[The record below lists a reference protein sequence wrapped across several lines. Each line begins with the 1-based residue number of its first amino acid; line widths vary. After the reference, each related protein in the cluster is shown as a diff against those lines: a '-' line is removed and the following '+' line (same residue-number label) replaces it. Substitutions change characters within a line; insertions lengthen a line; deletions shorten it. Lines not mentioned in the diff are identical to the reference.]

1 VVPLRPPLLE
11 LKVDVTSFLSAEN
24 VVADYRA
31 ESKGQLLNELCIRA
45 AKAGLDVETVSG
57 EIMKREQLG
66 CTGVGGGVA
75 IPHARILTLKKPFRK
90 PSNYDAIDSEPVDIV
105 FLLLIPANSGDQ
117 LNVLAT
123 IARKLRDRDALVRM
137 RKAPES
143 GSLYEAFV
151 T

>member
-1 VVPLRPPLLE
+1 LE

-45 AKAGLDVETVSG
+45 AKATGLDVETVSG

-90 PSNYDAIDSEPVDIV
+90 PLNYDAIDSEPVDIV
-105 FLLLIPANSGDQ
+105 FLLLIPASAGGQ
-117 LNVLAT
+117 LNALAA
-123 IARKLRDRDALVRM
+123 IARKLRDRSALARM
-137 RKAPES
+137 REATES
-143 GSLYEAFV
+143 ASLYDAFV
-151 T
+151 A

>member
-1 VVPLRPPLLE
+1 LE

-45 AKAGLDVETVSG
+45 AKATGLDVETVSG

-90 PSNYDAIDSEPVDIV
+90 PLNYDAIDSEPVDIV
-105 FLLLIPANSGDQ
+105 FLLLIPASAGDQ
-117 LNVLAT
+117 LNALAA
-123 IARKLRDRDALVRM
+123 IARKLRDRSSLARM
-137 RKAPES
+137 REATES
-143 GSLYEAFV
+143 ASLYDAFV
-151 T
+151 A

>member
-1 VVPLRPPLLE
+1 LE

-45 AKAGLDVETVSG
+45 AKATGLDVETVSG

-90 PSNYDAIDSEPVDIV
+90 PLNYDAIDSEPVDIV

-137 RKAPES
+137 RKAPER

>member
-1 VVPLRPPLLE
+1 M
-11 LKVDVTSFLSAEN
+11 DVTSFLSAEN

-45 AKAGLDVETVSG
+45 AKATGLDVETVSG

-90 PSNYDAIDSEPVDIV
+90 PLNYDAIDSEPVDIV